1 MARPLHLQGNVT
13 TAVKA
18 GVRLEIPNRA
28 VLDSKG
34 LTVKQEE
41 HATDSDVEAA
51 YTPQAHATYNNH
63 NQFLCKK
70 HKQPFEYIDR
80 PLSSD
85 WIPDYKR
92 EEIHLKPG
100 EFIIRGEP
108 CIGYADEFSPY
119 CVYGNEVKLYNNN
132 LKKLRKLIK
141 NKRTPNSYYVCH
153 MTKTFATPGK
163 RMDFLVPF
171 SKGSIYPHMDASNE
185 LPVSNGDGT
194 VNATVRFIKG
204 VDNRA
209 TITKNWSAFFQKA
222 EMKEGRI
229 CAAPQI
235 AGDSRWRK
243 LRLAAID
250 LHGRFR
256 QIILDTVFEKVGLP
270 SAAYSAPSSS
280 SSSGN
285 TMADGSST
293 MATSSVNVLIDDG
306 LLIKSL
312 PPKIGIVTIDDANF
326 AELKICKRKLQAEE
340 FWSSA
345 LYDKANALGNQLSLL
360 TAAKQKPQPENKQ
373 GATLLPPNHHNTPQ
387 TSQKVLSEIRAIA
400 YLDHI
405 DSDWPIVKVQD
416 SKVDA

>member
-1 MARPLHLQGNVT
+1 QGNVT

-163 RMDFLVPF
+163 RMYFLVPF
-171 SKGSIYPHMDASNE
+171 SKGSIYPHMDAS
-185 LPVSNGDGT
+185 
-194 VNATVRFIKG
+194 
-204 VDNRA
+204 
-209 TITKNWSAFFQKA
+209 Q
-222 EMKEGRI
+222 
-229 CAAPQI
+229 Q
-235 AGDSRWRK
+235 
-243 LRLAAID
+243 
-250 LHGRFR
+250 
-256 QIILDTVFEKVGLP
+256 
-270 SAAYSAPSSS
+270 
-280 SSSGN
+280 
-285 TMADGSST
+285 
-293 MATSSVNVLIDDG
+293 
-306 LLIKSL
+306 
-312 PPKIGIVTIDDANF
+312 
-326 AELKICKRKLQAEE
+326 
-340 FWSSA
+340 
-345 LYDKANALGNQLSLL
+345 
-360 TAAKQKPQPENKQ
+360 
-373 GATLLPPNHHNTPQ
+373 
-387 TSQKVLSEIRAIA
+387 
-400 YLDHI
+400 
-405 DSDWPIVKVQD
+405 
-416 SKVDA
+416 